1 MLLGVGSEDRHLTEP
16 EIRALLEAGVAQ
28 IEAAGKRVLVI
39 IPDGTRSGPLPLCFR
54 LLVELLG
61 RVAARLDF
69 LVALGTHPP
78 MSEAQLYRHL
88 GITPE
93 QRASTYRHVG
103 IFQHD
108 WRRDLT
114 TLGTI
119 PAAELAALTG
129 GRLSR
134 DVPVQINARLLEY
147 DRLLLCGP
155 VFPHE
160 AMGFS
165 GGNKYLFPGV
175 SGPAVIHC
183 FHWLSALIT
192 NRALIGR
199 QPNPVRAVVD
209 RAAQAL
215 RVPRWCL
222 SLVTA
227 DPQHLHGLYFGTP
240 EESQAAAAALSA
252 RVHVTRVARPFHTVV
267 SVMPAMYEDLWTAGK
282 GMYKVEPVVADGGTV
297 IIYAPR
303 VRCFSY
309 THGALLERSGY
320 HVRDYFLARWEE
332 YQSVPGCILAHSTL
346 VKGDGTYLNGV
357 ERPRVNVVLAT
368 GIPREVCARAT
379 LGYRDPATFR
389 PEEWTG
395 REAEGILLVPQAGER
410 LYRLQ

>member
-1 MLLGVGSEDRHLTEP
+1 
-16 EIRALLEAGVAQ
+16 
-28 IEAAGKRVLVI
+28 
-39 IPDGTRSGPLPLCFR
+39 
-54 LLVELLG
+54 
-61 RVAARLDF
+61 
-69 LVALGTHPP
+69 

-267 SVMPAMYEDLWTAGK
+267 SVMPAMSG
-282 GMYKVEPVVADGGTV
+282 PVDGRQGD
-297 IIYAPR
+297 
-303 VRCFSY
+303 VRWSRWWPM
-309 THGALLERSGY
+309 A
-320 HVRDYFLARWEE
+320 AR
-332 YQSVPGCILAHSTL
+332 
-346 VKGDGTYLNGV
+346 
-357 ERPRVNVVLAT
+357 
-368 GIPREVCARAT
+368 
-379 LGYRDPATFR
+379 
-389 PEEWTG
+389 
-395 REAEGILLVPQAGER
+395 
-410 LYRLQ
+410 